1 MLYLNRYLHI
11 LADSNLGG
19 ALMDIFV
26 EQIVKRRFGAKDYA
40 IMVGISFL
48 AAVVVFLSVMILSG
62 YVGGIAFLVA
72 IGALYGA
79 FRLIM
84 ARNLEFEYS
93 ATNGDLT
100 VDKIINRQRRKRVVS
115 FDVKNA
121 EEMGKY
127 NAAKLQHRNFDNRY
141 FVGEYEDGRDC
152 WYITCRSQKTG
163 HILVVFN
170 PEERVLEAIKPFLQ
184 RQVRI
189 DAFGRG

>member
-1 MLYLNRYLHI
+1 
-11 LADSNLGG
+11 
-19 ALMDIFV
+19 MDIFV

-93 ATNGDLT
+93 VTNGDP
-100 VDKIINRQRRKRVVS
+100 D
-115 FDVKNA
+115 
-121 EEMGKY
+121 
-127 NAAKLQHRNFDNRY
+127 
-141 FVGEYEDGRDC
+141 RD
-152 WYITCRSQKTG
+152 S
-163 HILVVFN
+163 N
-170 PEERVLEAIKPFLQ
+170 
-184 RQVRI
+184 
-189 DAFGRG
+189 